1 MEGKTADAEPA
12 ARSAA
17 ETKRRTWF
25 LPNTQK
31 DHLLGKAHMVEGI
44 KNQTRERWWARVTV
58 IRVWPLPYLSL
69 PPSLRCPIPRKALH
83 AALVARVHL
92 SCPQVIIIGARIAC
106 VIGMSIG
113 QATVIQRGLCR
124 RAAERKLRL

>member
-1 MEGKTADAEPA
+1 ML
-12 ARSAA
+12 
-17 ETKRRTWF
+17 

-31 DHLLGKAHMVEGI
+31 DRLLGKAHMVEGM
-44 KNQTRERWWARVTV
+44 KNRRWERYGPLV
-58 IRVWPLPYLSL
+58 ITWVCTLANFSPSL
-69 PPSLRCPIPRKALH
+69 PVVPHPRKALH

-106 VIGMSIG
+106 VIGMGIG